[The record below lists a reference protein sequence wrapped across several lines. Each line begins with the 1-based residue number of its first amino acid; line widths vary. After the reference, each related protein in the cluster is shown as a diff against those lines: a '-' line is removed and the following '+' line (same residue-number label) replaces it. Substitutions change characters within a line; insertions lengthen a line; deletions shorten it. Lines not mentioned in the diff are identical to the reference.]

1 MNGIDPKSA
10 RYAIN
15 KIDDGKV
22 FETFAKDFLS
32 KVLGYNFVPL
42 GGMHDKGI
50 DGLEHTFYKGDN
62 KKTIYQLSIHDE
74 WCMK

>member
-1 MNGIDPKSA
+1 
-10 RYAIN
+10 
-15 KIDDGKV
+15 
-22 FETFAKDFLS
+22 
-32 KVLGYNFVPL
+32 VLGYNFVPI

-62 KKTIYQLSIHDE
+62 KKTIYQLSIHGE